1 MGNISMN
8 RLGGLALIVGPV
20 VGLVFY
26 FIQQFVVIGPD
37 IDPAKGELV
46 AKALANN
53 SSLAILTA
61 IGITLGLIIL
71 LHGVMQ
77 LVKESGDALSSLGVK
92 FTIVATAGW
101 VVGNGITASVAGDV
115 NLGGLYGAA
124 AGINQFSAIVFTLG
138 FVLINLGI
146 AGKDFINKNIAYV
159 VALVALVGLIS
170 AIIGGFAS
178 STLQTM
184 NLVGGIVYIIFTLW
198 SIWLGKD
205 MMARGE

>member
-8 RLGGLALIVGPV
+8 KLGGLALIVGPV

-26 FIQQFVVIGPD
+26 FIQQFGVIGSD
-37 IDPAKGELV
+37 IDPAEGALV
-46 AKALANN
+46 AKALADN

-61 IGITLGLIIL
+61 IGITLGLVIL

-92 FTIVATAGW
+92 FIIVATAGW
-101 VVGNGITASVAGDV
+101 LVGNGITASIAGDIQ
-115 NLGGLYGAA
+115 NGGLYGAS

-138 FVLINLGI
+138 FALINLGI

-170 AIIGGFAS
+170 AIIGGFDS

-205 MMARGE
+205 MMARE